1 MKQVAITT
9 VSWYHLYEGSDI
21 KITTFSNLHERACA
35 FGERLMLGL
44 ESFCNFS
51 TEKMTDLVEEIPFFP
66 TTARRTASAGESN
79 DGNDVPINALN
90 LVAMKILRPRPTLTS
105 I

>member
-1 MKQVAITT
+1 
-9 VSWYHLYEGSDI
+9 
-21 KITTFSNLHERACA
+21 
-35 FGERLMLGL
+35 MLGL
-44 ESFCNFS
+44 ESLFGKIKIAIFPQKKDGSGGGDS
-51 TEKMTDLVEEIPFFP
+51 TFP

-105 I
+105 L